1 MKSLI
6 LLPAAAALFALS
18 ACNSKPEKPEVL
30 DINPDPMAAELAN
43 KGTVE
48 LPPSIKAEKTFRCKD
63 NSLVYVTFFQ
73 GDKQAFV
80 KTKKD
85 GTPTVLKAEKT
96 GDPLVAEGGWKLTG
110 DTAHITLDQAGKGSQ
125 TCKS

>member
-6 LLPAAAALFALS
+6 LLPAATALLVLS
-18 ACNSKPEKPEVL
+18 ACNSKPEKPEVI

-43 KGTVE
+43 KGTIE

-73 GDKQAFV
+73 GNKQVFV
-80 KTKKD
+80 KAKKD
-85 GTPTVLKAEKT
+85 ATPTVLKAAKDGE
-96 GDPLVAEGGWKLTG
+96 PLVAEGGWKLTG
-110 DTAHITLDQAGKGSQ
+110 DTAHITLDQPGKGSQ